1 MGSVDSVAITMT
13 TLNDI
18 DNELQRAVFL
28 VQYNSPRQRLLR
40 LAAGLLIF
48 AKHGLRGLLYVWPLA
63 LILFVDLPG
72 YWDLLRLAL
81 ALLALAAFHRYILGS
96 IRDDYQRFVAGKLHD
111 HSIFR
116 KVL

>member
-1 MGSVDSVAITMT
+1 MLSVCSVAN
-13 TLNDI
+13 LSDI
-18 DNELQRAVFL
+18 ENELQRAVFL

-40 LAAGLLIF
+40 LSAGLLIF

-63 LILFVDLPG
+63 LILFIDLPG

-81 ALLALAAFHRYILGS
+81 AMLALAAFHRYILGS

-111 HSIFR
+111 QSIFR